1 MEDRGSVLER
11 GTTDRGVDDKSRG
24 LSGGFRLEANAPVSL
39 TQEEYDY
46 LVAHGSPREWKEWRK
61 KELRAQMEESG
72 PLLQQHEIKEFDPDA
87 PPPSQIKEYKPPEP
101 PRTRWEQF
109 TRVNLLWLRN
119 IGEAFFGPLQVA
131 AKADLGE
138 PITEEDRAWAAF
150 DAVTFGG
157 GRAKHVTGKP
167 TARMKGLRRLKPRDT
182 ARIPAAG
189 RGAKAARGPTAAAP
203 RLRPSKVAEKVHIDD
218 PKALQQMEEGLREAK
233 RELEMAEAARKRAHA
248 VRTGAPDPKP
258 DEVVRTHQETIATRN
273 KVKAYKKHLGDR
285 VRQHPARVDDPAPG
299 SRMERIMAKVYG
311 EPLGHNVPAID
322 FARRLGEILSVI
334 QLKTLTR
341 NSKFLAGLKALAS
354 GRVGDRSIA
363 NYVDTMQRLLWNRYM
378 GPAERTNKSDK
389 WTRSLMNRWKKLKRE
404 DLVGLE
410 LPADWT
416 DDSLEYTLHIAIE
429 AEQFERWA
437 EIEKAINKRVAA
449 EWPPNARVEITFH
462 PPSK

>member
-157 GRAKHVTGKP
+157 GRAKTRHWKTNGSDERAP
-167 TARMKGLRRLKPRDT
+167 S
-182 ARIPAAG
+182 IEAAG
-189 RGAKAARGPTAAAP
+189 HGP
-203 RLRPSKVAEKVHIDD
+203 H
-218 PKALQQMEEGLREAK
+218 
-233 RELEMAEAARKRAHA
+233 
-248 VRTGAPDPKP
+248 TG
-258 DEVVRTHQETIATRN
+258 RW
-273 KVKAYKKHLGDR
+273 
-285 VRQHPARVDDPAPG
+285 
-299 SRMERIMAKVYG
+299 
-311 EPLGHNVPAID
+311 
-322 FARRLGEILSVI
+322 ARRKGG
-334 QLKTLTR
+334 
-341 NSKFLAGLKALAS
+341 AGS
-354 GRVGDRSIA
+354 NGCG
-363 NYVDTMQRLLWNRYM
+363 
-378 GPAERTNKSDK
+378 
-389 WTRSLMNRWKKLKRE
+389 
-404 DLVGLE
+404 
-410 LPADWT
+410 
-416 DDSLEYTLHIAIE
+416 
-429 AEQFERWA
+429 
-437 EIEKAINKRVAA
+437 
-449 EWPPNARVEITFH
+449 
-462 PPSK
+462 PPSSSIESGGEGPYR